1 MIRCSWE
8 SSSMK
13 ILKKILNILVSGSVP
28 VIISGL
34 SILFL
39 LSPMFMNLEYNR
51 PNFPMDNYGFT
62 TEERLVFGNQTRR
75 YLVSSMKL
83 DDLRELK
90 FADGDQIYTE
100 SELTHLE
107 DVKIVLRGVL
117 RVFAGAAAVLMLG
130 GTVANT
136 QDWKDDF
143 LNAIFRG
150 GKITTGLLIIIL
162 LLTLI
167 SFQSLFTNFHM
178 IFFEGDSWLFYYSDT
193 LIRLFPIRF
202 WQDIFLLFG
211 LATLAGGIILGWVMP
226 AWILRSNKSDPGT
239 EKSG

>member
-1 MIRCSWE
+1 
-8 SSSMK
+8 MK
-13 ILKKILNILVSGSVP
+13 IFKKILNILASGAVP
-28 VIISGL
+28 IIISGL
-34 SILFL
+34 SILIL

-51 PNFPMDNYGFT
+51 PNFPEDNYGFS
-62 TEERLVFGNQTRR
+62 TEERLIFGNQTRR
-75 YLVSSMKL
+75 YLVSSMSL

-107 DVKIVLRGVL
+107 DVKVVLRGVL
-117 RVFAGAAAVLMLG
+117 RVFAGAGAVLMLG

-136 QDWKDDF
+136 RNWKEDF

-162 LLTLI
+162 LLTLV

-178 IFFEGDSWLFYYSDT
+178 IFFEGESWLFYYSDT

-226 AWILRSNKSDPGT
+226 AWILRSNKNIPGP
-239 EKSG
+239 EKTG